1 MGIFLLRSGGVDINN
16 SFVRSCLHP
25 ASPTLF
31 GFRHVDHIYTV
42 MLFLS
47 GWLLSISS
55 QDVDHL
61 AWFQA
66 LVSFLVSFLKCL
78 SVISF

>member
-1 MGIFLLRSGGVDINN
+1 MD
-16 SFVRSCLHP
+16 
-25 ASPTLF
+25 
-31 GFRHVDHIYTV
+31 HVYTV

-47 GWLLSISS
+47 GWLLSIFS

-66 LVSFLVSFLKCL
+66 LVSFLVSFLKCCL
-78 SVISF
+78 FLIKMIPERLAITYPGCTTQLILEEILAKISDVMM